1 MIPGIAINQRYGLTV
16 PVVRSINRLRL
27 HEVVEYPAHQRE
39 ERAIAIRKRA
49 RKEAKAKQY
58 LGLR

>member
-39 ERAIAIRKRA
+39 ERGIGVHILHLGCADKLVVYLIA
-49 RKEAKAKQY
+49 
-58 LGLR
+58 